1 MGHTLRSVPE
11 GDGTSG
17 ESLGPPSRPEDGA
30 FVELPVLQPRYRFGF
45 DLEA

>member
-1 MGHTLRSVPE
+1 MGHKVLSVPE

-30 FVELPVLQPRYRFGF
+30 FVELPQQEQAGVGG
-45 DLEA
+45 